1 MRHSTT
7 GSTFLLLI
15 LVAGCAD
22 RTSESDDQGTMR
34 TTSYVDRAKRA
45 AYTGAPPVIP
55 HPPLSGKCTT
65 CHSRNGSTLPGFG
78 FAPANPHTKTI
89 GMGEGARCRQCH
101 VFQQTEKLFAE
112 STFEPHL
119 RLAWTTSRAAA
130 HAPPTIP
137 HALFMREDC
146 AACHTGPSARSEIRC
161 SHPLRVRCQQCHVPA
176 VETGKGLLATDR
188 FTPATALP
196 DADAVSSNSA
206 GAE

>member
-1 MRHSTT
+1 MRHRATSW
-7 GSTFLLLI
+7 TFLLLI
-15 LVAGCAD
+15 LAAGCAD
-22 RTSESDDQGTMR
+22 GTSDTNRRRAIEP
-34 TTSYVDRAKRA
+34 TSYLDRAKRA

-55 HPPLSGKCTT
+55 HPPLSGKCLS

-101 VFQQTEKLFAE
+101 VFQQTETLFAE
-112 STFEPHL
+112 STFEPYL
-119 RLAWTTSRAAA
+119 RLAWTTSRAEA
-130 HAPPTIP
+130 HAPPTVP

-176 VETGKGLLATDR
+176 AGPANALLTSDMFA
-188 FTPATALP
+188 PATALTDT
-196 DADAVSSNSA
+196 DADTSNSA
-206 GAE
+206 RAE